1 MTDKNVRQIE
11 KQLPAGECIFKM
23 YRAFEGDYRV
33 ITVDKEKTERR
44 YTVDFDKEF
53 NATIRPM

>member
-23 YRAFEGDYRV
+23 YRAFEGDIRV
-33 ITVDKEKTERR
+33 ITKDHGKETR
-44 YTVDFDKEF
+44 YTVIHNPEDDSVTLRK
-53 NATIRPM
+53 M

>member
-1 MTDKNVRQIE
+1 MTDKNVKQIE
-11 KQLPAGECIFKM
+11 ALPVGERISRM

-33 ITVDKEKTERR
+33 ITIDKNKTERR

-53 NATIRPM
+53 NTTIRQM